1 MKPDYY
7 SLPTLL
13 KACVGI
19 GDVSDFQLL
28 GVMLHGM
35 VVKFG
40 FENHV
45 VVASSVLDFYSRYG
59 NLNDARLVF
68 QGLLWKNSVAWN
80 SMISG
85 LAKGGLHLEA
95 LNCFKNMLGSKA
107 KIDAM
112 IVPTLLSVCGKL
124 GDIK

>member
-1 MKPDYY
+1 MKPDRY

-19 GDVSDFQLL
+19 GDVSDFHLL
-28 GVMLHGM
+28 GVMLH
-35 VVKFG
+35 
-40 FENHV
+40 
-45 VVASSVLDFYSRYG
+45 ASLVLDFYSRYG